1 MHPPLAAALVEDEVL
16 ENKHDPEA
24 DERHLGRREERAHN
38 LVEEAGNGTAS
49 AANRV
54 ALRHRVRSLAS
65 LLDDL

>member
-24 DERHLGRREERAHN
+24 DERQLGRREERAHN
-38 LVEEAGNGTAS
+38 LVEEAGHGTAS
-49 AANRV
+49 AANSV